1 MLKGKNIT
9 LDEYLEEFKSSP
21 LAPLLKGEGKDSENI
36 SESQHNKN
44 IYFITAKSE
53 NEALINPYLEQF
65 REKNIDV
72 LLLTDPIDEWIVG
85 SLTEYKEV
93 KLTSIA
99 SNEID
104 LEKEKTP
111 EEKEKNES
119 DKKDFKDLLE
129 LMKNTI

>member
-9 LDEYLEEFKSSP
+9 LDEYLEDFKVE
-21 LAPLLKGEGKDSENI
+21 EGKEKS
-36 SESQHNKN
+36 

-65 REKNIDV
+65 KEKNIDV

-85 SLTEYKEV
+85 SLTEYKEA
-93 KLTSIA
+93 KLTSITA
-99 SNEID
+99 SEID
-104 LEKEKTP
+104 LGNEKTP

-119 DKKDFKDLLE
+119 TKKDFKDLLE
-129 LMKNTI
+129 LIKNTI